1 MKTKLDNSSSV
12 TQLPDEPSITI
23 SNFSKAEPER
33 LQDRPG
39 FQLSDMPS
47 HKMAGEWRFILCIM
61 QYFSYFSTNNLLLH
75 SRVNSP
81 LHKSESTM
89 EKLNLNN
96 STAVESLNFERSP
109 KAQSYLFK
117 KIFPPYL
124 LLHPLKPYCSYIVP
138 LNVPLHFFHFLE
150 FIIIFTLQW
159 NFSTWQMIFYSETF
173 LDHWK
178 NVNDNFKNFKNHWN
192 FST

>member
-1 MKTKLDNSSSV
+1 
-12 TQLPDEPSITI
+12 
-23 SNFSKAEPER
+23 
-33 LQDRPG
+33 
-39 FQLSDMPS
+39 
-47 HKMAGEWRFILCIM
+47 
-61 QYFSYFSTNNLLLH
+61 
-75 SRVNSP
+75 
-81 LHKSESTM
+81 M

-159 NFSTWQMIFYSETF
+159 NFSTSQMIFYGETF
-173 LDHWK
+173 LIG
-178 NVNDNFKNFKNHWN
+178 
-192 FST
+192 